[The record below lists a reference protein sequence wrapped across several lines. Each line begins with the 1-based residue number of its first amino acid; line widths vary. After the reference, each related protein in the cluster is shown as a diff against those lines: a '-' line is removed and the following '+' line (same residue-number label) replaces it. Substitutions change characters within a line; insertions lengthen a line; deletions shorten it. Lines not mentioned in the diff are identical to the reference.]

1 MMTSIILIQLKVCGG
16 LVLLHL
22 TVGLIGPWTHVVVI
36 FIALKYI
43 IEMMFLAIDRIP
55 TMDSYTMDGRLL
67 L

>member
-1 MMTSIILIQLKVCGG
+1 MMTSIILIQLKVCES

-22 TVGLIGPWTHVVVI
+22 TVGSIGPWTHVVLI

-55 TMDSYTMDGRLL
+55 TMDS
-67 L
+67 